1 MAKSLEK
8 IILKLWL
15 QGDVKMAFQGF
26 VLFVIL
32 GQKRLDFWGGFFS
45 FLAGLEGLNPYRLAH
60 RNFESLS
67 NFTKVALTPKMEF
80 WHG

>member
-15 QGDVKMAFQGF
+15 QGDLKMSFQGP
-26 VLFVIL
+26 VLFAL
-32 GQKRLDFWGGFFS
+32 LSQKRLGFLGGSFL

-67 NFTKVALTPKMEF
+67 NFTKVTLTPKMEF